1 MLTLARWCVAHRR
14 VVVITWIALAIAVS
28 VIAQT
33 AGRDYSNNFTLPGTE
48 SQQALNLLQ
57 KHFPTQSGDL
67 DQIVW
72 HTSHGTVQS
81 PAVKGAIEP
90 LLVKISHMPYVTGVV
105 SPYSSAGAAQIS
117 KDGRTAFANVSYAKR
132 ANLLPKTTGKELL
145 SAVEGVRVPG
155 LQVAAGGQVAEQ
167 AEQAGVGFAT
177 AVGVIAAA
185 IVLLLTFGSLLTAGM
200 PLATAGLGL
209 VTGVALIGLETH
221 VLSTTNIAP
230 EVALMIGLGVGVD
243 YALFIVTRFR
253 QAHARR
259 GDVQEAVL
267 EAMDTSGRAI
277 VLAGTTVI
285 IALLGMFTVGVNFL
299 DGIAVAAA
307 LTVALVLA
315 ASLTVLPALLSRF
328 GERVVRGGR
337 LARRRAARRAGAGGA
352 ASPAEGSQWRR
363 WSAGV
368 QAHPWLALTLSLGL
382 VLLIASPI
390 VALRLDQSDASND
403 PPGHSTHRAYVML
416 AEGFGKGFNGPLSV
430 VVQLPRQ
437 GDTSSLA
444 TLRDKLSAT
453 KDVAAVQP
461 PRLSPSGDTA
471 VIHVYPSSAP
481 EAAATTELVNRLRG
495 EVIPP
500 IERESGT
507 RILVGGFTAGSIDFS
522 RVLSEKLPLFIA
534 VVVALSAL
542 LLLVIFRSLVIP
554 VQAAVMNLL
563 SIGAAMGVLVAVFQW
578 GWLSG
583 VVGVSAGPIEPWLPV
598 FMFAIVFGLSM
609 DYEVFLVSRIHEE
622 WSHTKDA
629 SRAVLDGLA
638 LTGRVI
644 TAAAAIMIFVFLS
657 FVLGEERVIKE
668 FGLALA
674 SAVLIDALVVRCVML
689 PALLQI
695 LGPVTWR
702 IPGWLD
708 RVLPRISIEGSLGR
722 PPLEAE
728 PAAPRVRR
736 EPAEVLD

>member
-1 MLTLARWCVAHRR
+1 M
-14 VVVITWIALAIAVS
+14 
-28 VIAQT
+28 
-33 AGRDYSNNFTLPGTE
+33 
-48 SQQALNLLQ
+48 
-57 KHFPTQSGDL
+57 
-67 DQIVW
+67 
-72 HTSHGTVQS
+72 
-81 PAVKGAIEP
+81 
-90 LLVKISHMPYVTGVV
+90 
-105 SPYSSAGAAQIS
+105 
-117 KDGRTAFANVSYAKR
+117 
-132 ANLLPKTTGKELL
+132 
-145 SAVEGVRVPG
+145 
-155 LQVAAGGQVAEQ
+155 
-167 AEQAGVGFAT
+167 
-177 AVGVIAAA
+177 
-185 IVLLLTFGSLLTAGM
+185 
-200 PLATAGLGL
+200 
-209 VTGVALIGLETH
+209 
-221 VLSTTNIAP
+221 
-230 EVALMIGLGVGVD
+230 
-243 YALFIVTRFR
+243 
-253 QAHARR
+253 
-259 GDVQEAVL
+259 
-267 EAMDTSGRAI
+267 
-277 VLAGTTVI
+277 
-285 IALLGMFTVGVNFL
+285 
-299 DGIAVAAA
+299 
-307 LTVALVLA
+307 
-315 ASLTVLPALLSRF
+315 
-328 GERVVRGGR
+328 
-337 LARRRAARRAGAGGA
+337 
-352 ASPAEGSQWRR
+352 
-363 WSAGV
+363 

-403 PPGHSTHRAYVML
+403 PAGHSTHRAYVML

-500 IERESGT
+500 IERESGA

-583 VVGVSAGPIEPWLPV
+583 IVGVSAGPIEPWLPV

-622 WSHTKDA
+622 WSHTRDA